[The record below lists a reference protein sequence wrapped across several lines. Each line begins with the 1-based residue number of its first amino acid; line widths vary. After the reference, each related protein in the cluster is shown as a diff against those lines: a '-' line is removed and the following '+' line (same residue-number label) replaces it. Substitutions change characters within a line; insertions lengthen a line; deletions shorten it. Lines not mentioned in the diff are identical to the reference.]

1 MVYDE
6 YIDTPVGTA
15 TWDLLRYRGPVAGHT
30 SALWR
35 NPDRHKPRHMGSGS
49 IDGAGVGEDDGG
61 GDVGRA
67 RKWSL
72 VCVSVGVDKISI
84 PYHSILG

>member
-1 MVYDE
+1 ML
-6 YIDTPVGTA
+6 DTPVGTA

-35 NPDRHKPRHMGSGS
+35 DPDRHKPRHMSSGS

-61 GDVGRA
+61 GDGGGVMGIEAVGRGA
-67 RKWSL
+67 GGA
-72 VCVSVGVDKISI
+72 VGSVVGGSYV
-84 PYHSILG
+84 LQ